1 MSRKIKVPLNMLN
14 ISSPWV
20 LHYRKLQAM
29 FKEDPQVRVELDE
42 DKYEVK
48 LYVSDADKAEALTKL
63 LKNSIE
69 FGNITL
75 KVTVIPPNYAETDI
89 RSLYEKALEGNEA
102 IVDYLTIDMLD
113 RNYVICKNKVVQ
125 YYSDDL
131 SDANQICSTLY
142 QNIAKD
148 VFVERA
154 GISFS
159 TEAGEDVI
167 KSE

>member
-1 MSRKIKVPLNMLN
+1 
-14 ISSPWV
+14 
-20 LHYRKLQAM
+20 M

-48 LYVSDADKAEALTKL
+48 LYVSDVDKAEALSKL

-89 RSLYEKALEGNEA
+89 RALYEKALEGNGA

-125 YYSDDL
+125 YYNDDL

-154 GISFS
+154 GICFS
-159 TEAGEDVI
+159 TEPGDDVI

>member
-14 ISSPWV
+14 ISSPWI

-29 FKEDPQVRVELDE
+29 FREDPQVRVELDE

-48 LYVSDADKAEALTKL
+48 LYVSDADKAEALTKI
-63 LKNSIE
+63 LKNSIS

-89 RSLYEKALEGNEA
+89 RSLYEKAFEGNGA
-102 IVDYLTIDMLD
+102 IADYLTIEMLN
-113 RNYVICKNKVVQ
+113 RSYVICKNKVVQ

-142 QNIAKD
+142 QNIAED

-154 GISFS
+154 GINFS
-159 TEAGEDVI
+159 TEPGDDVI
-167 KSE
+167 RDN